1 MGPAE
6 DRCGAWSNQCGT
18 VSISVAQTWES
29 ENAMCEQMEKQAIES
44 RHDDNQG

>member
-1 MGPAE
+1 MWRMV
-6 DRCGAWSNQCGT
+6 DQCGT